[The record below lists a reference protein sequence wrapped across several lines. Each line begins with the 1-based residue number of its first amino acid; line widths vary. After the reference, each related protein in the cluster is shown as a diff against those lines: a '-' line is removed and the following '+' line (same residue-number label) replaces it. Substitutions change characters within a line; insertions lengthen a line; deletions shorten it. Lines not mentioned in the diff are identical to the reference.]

1 MNRNMRRSSNS
12 VGLRIGRKFL
22 FLLMMVGIPAFILLT
37 SFNIETVEVIGA
49 KEYTSEQIKEQVI
62 TSPWEQ
68 NALYLYL
75 KYKFFSAPKLPF
87 VEKLNVEMN
96 GNHGITIY
104 VYEKMVAG
112 CVEFM
117 GEYLYFDKDGIVV
130 ESSSKKLDHIPEIK
144 GLKFSEIILNEKLKV
159 QNVVTNSQDVDTEQ
173 DSKLSEKQ
181 RLQKQQEEEQKKEQ
195 EEKQRNEKL
204 FLTIINLMQLI
215 DKYELKI
222 DTISFN
228 LMDEVTMNSD
238 GVRFLLGKKSTYDE
252 EFSEI
257 KGILEKAK
265 GMDIT
270 IDMRNYV
277 KGMENIIAKPK
288 NTTE

>member
-1 MNRNMRRSSNS
+1 MNRNMRRNSNS
-12 VGLRIGRKFL
+12 VGFRIGKK
-22 FLLMMVGIPAFILLT
+22 LLILLLMVGIPAFILLT

-62 TSPWEQ
+62 TSPQEN

-75 KYKFFSAPKLPF
+75 KYKLFSTPNLPF
-87 VEKLNVEMN
+87 VEKMTIEMN
-96 GNHGITIY
+96 GNHAVTIY

-130 ESSSKKLDHIPEIK
+130 ESSSKKLDRIPEIK
-144 GLKFSEIILNEKLKV
+144 GLKYSEIILNEKLKV
-159 QNVVTNSQDVDTEQ
+159 QNTVIEHPNLNGEQ
-173 DSKLSEKQ
+173 DADLSEKQ
-181 RLQKQQEEEQKKEQ
+181 IQKILQEKEQ
-195 EEKQRNEKL
+195 EEKLRNEKL
-204 FLTIINLMQLI
+204 FDTIINLMQLI
-215 DKYELKI
+215 DKYELDI

-228 LMDEVTMNSD
+228 SSDEVTIDSD
-238 GVRFLLGKKSTYDE
+238 GLRFLLGKKSTYDE

-257 KGILEKAK
+257 KSIMEKAT
-265 GMDIT
+265 GRNIT
-270 IDMRNYV
+270 IDMRKYV

-288 NTTE
+288 KATE

>member
-37 SFNIETVEVIGA
+37 SFNLETVEVVGA
-49 KEYTSEQIKEQVI
+49 KEYTSEQIKAQVI
-62 TSPWEQ
+62 TSSWEQ

-75 KYKFFSAPKLPF
+75 KYEFFSAPRLPF

-159 QNVVTNSQDVDTEQ
+159 QNVVMNSQDEDTEQ

-181 RLQKQQEEEQKKEQ
+181 RLQKQQEEQQKKEQ
-195 EEKQRNEKL
+195 DEKQRNEKL

-222 DTISFN
+222 DTINFN
-228 LMDEVTMNSD
+228 LKDEVTIDSD

-257 KGILEKAK
+257 KGILEKAN
-265 GMDIT
+265 GMNIT

-288 NTTE
+288 KTTE

>member
-1 MNRNMRRSSNS
+1 VNRNMQRNSNN
-12 VGLRIGRKFL
+12 VGLRIGKKL
-22 FLLMMVGIPAFILLT
+22 LILLMMVGIPAFILLT

-62 TSPWEQ
+62 TSPQEH

-75 KYKFFSAPKLPF
+75 KYKFFSTPVLPF
-87 VEKLNVEMN
+87 VEKMNVEMN
-96 GNHGITIY
+96 GNHAVTIY

-130 ESSSKKLDHIPEIK
+130 ESSSKKLNRIPEIK

-159 QNVVTNSQDVDTEQ
+159 QNVSLEDQDMNAEQ
-173 DSKLSEKQ
+173 DQKLTDKQ
-181 RLQKQQEEEQKKEQ
+181 KLKLQQEKEQ
-195 EEKQRNEKL
+195 EEKIRNNKL
-204 FLTIINLMQLI
+204 FDTIINLMQLI
-215 DKYELKI
+215 DKYELDI

-228 LMDEVTMNSD
+228 AGDEVTIDSD
-238 GVRFLLGKKSTYDE
+238 GIRFLLGKKSTYDE

-257 KGILEKAK
+257 KSIMEKAK
-265 GMDIT
+265 GMNIT

-288 NTTE
+288 KATE

>member
-1 MNRNMRRSSNS
+1 MNRNMQRNSNS
-12 VGLRIGRKFL
+12 VGLRIGKKL
-22 FLLMMVGIPAFILLT
+22 LILLMMVGIPAFILLT

-62 TSPWEQ
+62 KSPQEH
-68 NALYLYL
+68 NTLYLYL
-75 KYKFFSAPKLPF
+75 KYKFFSAPELPF
-87 VEKLNVEMN
+87 VEKMNVEMN
-96 GNHGITIY
+96 GNHAVTIY

-130 ESSSKKLDHIPEIK
+130 ESSSKKLDRIPEIK

-159 QNVVTNSQDVDTEQ
+159 QNASLEVQDMNAEQ
-173 DSKLSEKQ
+173 DPKLTEKQ
-181 RLQKQQEEEQKKEQ
+181 KLKLLQEKEQ
-195 EEKQRNEKL
+195 EIKIRNNKL
-204 FLTIINLMQLI
+204 FDTIINLMQLI
-215 DKYELKI
+215 DKYELDI

-228 LMDEVTMNSD
+228 TGDEVTIDSD
-238 GVRFLLGKKSTYDE
+238 GIRFLLGKKSTYDE

-257 KGILEKAK
+257 KSIMEKAN
-265 GMDIT
+265 GMNIT
-270 IDMRNYV
+270 IDMRKYV

-288 NTTE
+288 KATE

>member
-1 MNRNMRRSSNS
+1 MRRNSNS
-12 VGLRIGRKFL
+12 VGLRIGKKL
-22 FLLMMVGIPAFILLT
+22 LILLMMVGIPVFILLT
-37 SFNIETVEVIGA
+37 SFNIETVEVVGA

-62 TSPWEQ
+62 TSPQEH
-68 NALYLYL
+68 NSLYLYL
-75 KYKFFSAPKLPF
+75 KYKFFSTPQLPF
-87 VEKLNVEMN
+87 IEKMNVEMN
-96 GNHGITIY
+96 GNHAVTIY

-130 ESSSKKLDHIPEIK
+130 ESSSKKLDKIPEIK

-159 QNVVTNSQDVDTEQ
+159 QNVVLENQDVNVEQ
-173 DSKLSEKQ
+173 ESKLSEKQ
-181 RLQKQQEEEQKKEQ
+181 KLLKQQEEAQKQAQ
-195 EEKQRNEKL
+195 EEKKRNEKL
-204 FLTIINLMQLI
+204 FDTIINLMQLI
-215 DKYELKI
+215 DKYELDI
-222 DTISFN
+222 DAINFN
-228 LMDEVTMNSD
+228 TSDEVTVDSD
-238 GVRFLLGKKSTYDE
+238 GIRILLGKKSTYDE

-257 KGILEKAK
+257 KSIMVKAK

-288 NTTE
+288 KATE